1 MLRTV
6 AARKGAAPNG
16 RWVSADLAIEA
27 DEAVPTPAKKP
38 VEAAAK
44 RPGKEVAAS
53 KPPAAAAEPAVVAE
67 PASATGSG
75 SIAAASSAR
84 SGSLSAEGSL
94 SAPAVK
100 DIVQAC
106 LSGKVDV
113 HQPSASMIG
122 LPSSAAEL
130 EAAGGLDAV
139 LKDCIGLMRAD
150 YPLLALRRL
159 LTLADKLDLPMR
171 ELLADPHGAEIL
183 QVASE
188 MNATLEAIVDDS
200 WQLYTIKKQYDCHIY
215 TKPAGGGRLD
225 VKCTGVLPRRMTSCL
240 APLLHPELYKTWVP
254 LVAQSSSVADPSPFR
269 KLVYVRARTF
279 PGLTTRDVVLLGY
292 GDLVASDSVM
302 VYLCSLHDGVAWD
315 GEGDPPEE
323 ALPGGSYAH
332 LTRETDEMSNREK
345 NIRLRVLGGFV
356 VTAEGKETTRIEC
369 FAKVDVRHPLVP
381 GWIID
386 FIMKNLASVFL
397 TVLSAQAAKYEPG
410 GKLHG
415 LLSAPEN
422 THTYSELHR
431 RLADEVISQR
441 TEAGA
446 VAHELHRLSAKLKQA
461 EGLAG
466 PVEPPPTQQS

>member
-1 MLRTV
+1 MRAV
-6 AARKGAAPNG
+6 AARRGSAPHG
-16 RWVSADLAIEA
+16 RWVSVELDIEV
-27 DEAVPTPAKKP
+27 DEAAPTPSKP
-38 VEAAAK
+38 ADPAVK
-44 RPGKEVAAS
+44 QPSKEIAAS
-53 KPPAAAAEPAVVAE
+53 KPAPHDKAEPARTTK
-67 PASATGSG
+67 PASATDSG
-75 SIAAASSAR
+75 GTAAASS
-84 SGSLSAEGSL
+84 SNGGPPHAEGSL
-94 SAPAVK
+94 GVTTVQ

-113 HQPSASMIG
+113 HQPSASTVG

-130 EAAGGLDAV
+130 AATGGIDAV
-139 LKDCIGLMRAD
+139 LKDCIGLMRVD

-159 LTLADKLDLPMR
+159 LTLADKLGTPMR
-171 ELLADPHGAEIL
+171 ELFADPRGAEIL

-188 MNATLEAIVDDS
+188 MNATLEAIMDDS
-200 WQLYTIKKQYDCHIY
+200 WQLYTTKKQYDCHIY

-254 LVAQSSSVADPSPFR
+254 LVVQSSSVADPSPFR
-269 KLVYVRARTF
+269 KLVYLRPRTF
-279 PGLTTRDVVLLGY
+279 PGMTTRDVVLLGY

-302 VYLCSLHDGVAWD
+302 VYLCSLHDGIAWD
-315 GEGDPPEE
+315 GEGDPPQE
-323 ALPGGSYAH
+323 APPGGSYAH
-332 LTRETDEMSNREK
+332 LTREMDEMSNREK

-356 VTAEGKETTRIEC
+356 VTAETTSTTRIEC
-369 FAKVDVRHPLVP
+369 FAKVDVRHPLIP

-386 FIMKNLASVFL
+386 FVMKNFASVFL
-397 TVLSAQAAKYEPG
+397 TVLSSQAVKYEPG

-422 THTYSELHR
+422 THMYSELHR

-446 VAHELHRLSAKLKQA
+446 VARELRRLSAKLTQP
-461 EGLAG
+461 ERLT
-466 PVEPPPTQQS
+466 EPPPPAQQG